1 MLPGNQKPIN
11 TPQQLF
17 FCYNRPQKDI
27 LYTNGAMQKFFGVG
41 NDETPALFLHSG
53 WATALQLPSNGE
65 HRFVFTE
72 ADGRKYSCYAKSGGT
87 LSGSGFESLLFCEVT
102 CLSAVI
108 NAANKDFEDLIH
120 LASHDLDAPLRKLGV
135 LIERLVSKIDPSSE
149 AASFTPR
156 IEANLKDMR
165 AMIDGL
171 TKLASVDIAGPQ
183 SVIQLDDLL
192 KELIAEIRNK
202 QTEKNITSKISPLP
216 ALQGDKLSIRMLFSN
231 LLENAVIFSK
241 NEQSFMQISATE
253 ASMDEVKLYSL
264 QSGIKFYKI
273 TILDD
278 GIGFNQ
284 QDAEKIF
291 RPFVRLHGKSAYPG
305 SGLGLAIC
313 KKIVENH
320 QGVIFAESTE
330 NGGARFILF
339 LPQSLN

>member
-1 MLPGNQKPIN
+1 MLPGNQKTTD

-27 LYTNGAMQKFFGVG
+27 LYTNGDLKFFFGVG
-41 NDETPALFLHSG
+41 DNETPALFLHSG
-53 WATALQLPSNGE
+53 WATALQLPSNE
-65 HRFVFTE
+65 EYRFIFTE
-72 ADGRKYSCYAKSGGT
+72 ADGQKYGCYAKSGGKQ
-87 LSGSGFESLLFCEVT
+87 SGSGFESLLFCEVT
-102 CLSAVI
+102 CVSVEASR
-108 NAANKDFEDLIH
+108 ANKEFEDLIH

-135 LIERLVSKIDPSSE
+135 LIERLVGKIDPSGE
-149 AASFTPR
+149 AASLTPR

-171 TKLASVDIAGPQ
+171 TKLASVDIAGPK
-183 SVIQLDDLL
+183 SVIQLADLL
-192 KELIAEIRNK
+192 KELITEIRNK
-202 QTEKNITSKISPLP
+202 HPEKNIISEINPLP

-241 NEQSFMQISATE
+241 NEQSFIQVSATE
-253 ASMDEVKLYSL
+253 ASMDEVELYSL

-320 QGVIFAESTE
+320 QGVIYADATE
-330 NGGARFILF
+330 NEGARFILY